1 MAETVPRTVR
11 LRGRIDSGVV
21 RRGTAS
27 EHDAWVLVNDK
38 HGRLLLKRLG
48 GSAFEKGPPPAEPGC
63 EVEAVG
69 YVMGGEFRYT
79 SLKRVG

>member
-1 MAETVPRTVR
+1 MAATAPRTQR
-11 LRGRIDSGVV
+11 LRGRIDSGVL

-27 EHDAWVLVNDK
+27 EHDAWVLNTDK

-48 GSAFEKGPPPAEPGC
+48 GSAFEKGEPPAEPGC

-69 YVMGGEFRYT
+69 YLMGGEFRYT
-79 SLKRVG
+79 TLRRIG

>member
-1 MAETVPRTVR
+1 MAGSPRTVR
-11 LRGRIDSGVV
+11 LRGRIDSAVV

-27 EHDAWVLVNDK
+27 EHDSWVLVHPQ

-48 GSAFEKGPPPAEPGC
+48 DNPFEKGEPPAEPGS

-69 YVMGGEFRYT
+69 YLMGSELRYKT
-79 SLKRVG
+79 LRRVD

>member
-1 MAETVPRTVR
+1 MGDTPRTVR

-27 EHDAWVLVNDK
+27 EHDAWVLVSAK

-48 GSAFEKGPPPAEPGC
+48 GSAFEKGAPPAEPGS

-69 YVMGGEFRYT
+69 YLMGSEFRYT
-79 SLKRVG
+79 TLKRVG